1 MSRMQGEPI
10 IQKPQDD
17 LMTVLLAVA
26 LLAEVAA
33 LIVIFVRAKNLF
45 PTGGLF

>member
-10 IQKPQDD
+10 IQKPQND

-26 LLAEVAA
+26 LVAEIAA
-33 LIVIFVRAKNLF
+33 LIVIFVRASSLF
-45 PTGGLF
+45 PPGGLL

>member
-10 IQKPQDD
+10 VQKPQND
-17 LMTVLLAVA
+17 LMTVLLVVA
-26 LLAEVAA
+26 TLAEVAA

-45 PTGGLF
+45 PPGGLL

>member
-1 MSRMQGEPI
+1 MSRMQNQPI
-10 IQKPQDD
+10 IQKAQND

-26 LLAEVAA
+26 TLAEIAA

-45 PTGGLF
+45 PPGGLL